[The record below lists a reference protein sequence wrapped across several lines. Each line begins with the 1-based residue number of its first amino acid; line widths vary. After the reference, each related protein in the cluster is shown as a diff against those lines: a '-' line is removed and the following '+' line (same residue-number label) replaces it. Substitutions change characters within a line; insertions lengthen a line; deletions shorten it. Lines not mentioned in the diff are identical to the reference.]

1 MANLC
6 VMCGAVL
13 PTESGSQVCR
23 DCELT
28 TGIQFMKFKCPEC
41 GEELEL
47 YYKHVLEHRDTW
59 WDSFHYSIIDLIYH
73 CNKCG
78 CDWDSQYTSSF
89 GSQGQS
95 ALKRHYWG

>member
-1 MANLC
+1 MVNLC

-13 PTESGSQVCR
+13 PTESSRQVCR

-28 TGIQFMKFKCPEC
+28 AGIQFMKFKCPEC

-47 YYKHVLEHRDTW
+47 YYKHVLEHRDAV
-59 WDSFHYSIIDLIYH
+59 WDSFQYTLIDLIYH

-78 CDWDSQYTSSF
+78 CDWDSHYTSSW
-89 GSQGQS
+89 GDSSQTT
-95 ALKRHYWG
+95 LKRHYWG